1 MENVNW
7 RKKASVLIKTELK
20 KKDVSYI
27 ELSERLVAIGVTD
40 NANNVN
46 GKINRG
52 AFGFD
57 FFLQCMHVIGTNTV
71 RLED

>member
-1 MENVNW
+1 METMNW
-7 RKKASVLIKTELK
+7 RKKASALIKAELK

-27 ELSERLVAIGVTD
+27 ELSQRLAAIGVPD
-40 NANNVN
+40 NPNNVN

-57 FFLQCMHVIGTNTV
+57 FFLQCMHVIGTQTI

>member
-1 MENVNW
+1 MEAMNW
-7 RKKASVLIKTELK
+7 RKKASALIKSELK

-27 ELSERLVAIGVTD
+27 ELSQRLAAIGVLD
-40 NANNVN
+40 SPNNVN

-57 FFLQCMHVIGTNTV
+57 FFLQCMHVIGTQTV
-71 RLED
+71 RLEE